1 MKNKGKPQGF
11 REVKVLRWLCINPL
25 LFFQTSPSSSPGLQR
40 QECTAAPGN
49 TRSDA
54 EGCGLLML
62 GFSALIQESPKSPI
76 TQDEAAIMLQIA
88 DQHYRKDVGAEVIR
102 FMGKKKVFM

>member
-1 MKNKGKPQGF
+1 
-11 REVKVLRWLCINPL
+11 
-25 LFFQTSPSSSPGLQR
+25 
-40 QECTAAPGN
+40 
-49 TRSDA
+49 
-54 EGCGLLML
+54 ML